1 MGENRSIT
9 VSLPED
15 MAELVEKKVASGEFA
30 DESEVVAE
38 GLRYLA
44 DHDAEIEQWLR
55 EEVVPTLKA
64 YDPSKSL
71 PIEEVRRRME
81 AYMAS
86 DDEKDLK
93 RLRL

>member
-1 MGENRSIT
+1 MRANRSIT

-15 MAELVEKKVASGEFA
+15 MAELVEKKIASGEFA

-55 EEVVPTLKA
+55 NEVVPTLRA
-64 YDPSKSL
+64 HDADPSRARTV
-71 PIEEVRRRME
+71 EETRKELENYMRTRDRRSIG
-81 AYMAS
+81 A
-86 DDEKDLK
+86 
-93 RLRL
+93 

>member
-1 MGENRSIT
+1 MRPNRSIT

-15 MAELVEKKVASGEFA
+15 MAELIEKKVASGEFA

-55 EEVVPTLKA
+55 DEVVPALRA
-64 YDPSKSL
+64 HDADPSGARTA
-71 PIEEVRRRME
+71 EETRQELHDYIRGLDQRRSR
-81 AYMAS
+81 
-86 DDEKDLK
+86 
-93 RLRL
+93 RQ

>member
-1 MGENRSIT
+1 MRANRSIT

-15 MAELVEKKVASGEFA
+15 MVELVEKKIASGEFA

-55 EEVVPTLKA
+55 NEVVPTLRA
-64 YDPSKSL
+64 YDPSKAL
-71 PIEEVRRRME
+71 PIEEVRRRIE
-81 AYMAS
+81 AHMDAR
-86 DDEKDLK
+86 DREN
-93 RLRL
+93 RFPE